1 MEDLLTAR
9 LQLRALQV
17 DDAPFIYQLVNDPDW
32 LAYIG
37 DKGVHNL
44 DDARNYIINGPQAMY
59 QRNGFG
65 LLVVET
71 LQFKQPLGLC
81 GLLQRDNLPVPDV
94 GFAFLPTARNQGYAA
109 EAARAVI
116 EYGFSRHQ
124 LNHLAAITAPHNHAS
139 IGLLKKL
146 GFVQVG
152 SHKMSDNAADSNLF
166 ELLKTAWAR

>member
-1 MEDLLTAR
+1 MQDLVTDR
-9 LQLRALQV
+9 LKLRAVQAE
-17 DDAPFIYQLVNDPDW
+17 DAGFIYELVRDPDW
-32 LAYIG
+32 LKYIG

-59 QRNGFG
+59 QRYGFG

-71 LQFKQPLGLC
+71 LEFKQPLGLC
-81 GLLQRDNLPVPDV
+81 GLLQRDNLPVPDL
-94 GFAFLPTARNQGYAA
+94 GFAFLPAARNQGYAA
-109 EAARAVI
+109 EAAQAVI
-116 EYGFSRHQ
+116 KWGFSQ
-124 LNHLAAITAPHNHAS
+124 LPLTRLAALTAPHNDAS

-166 ELLKTAWAR
+166 ELLKTAWAK